1 MPKINGKIYYNNVT
15 GNVLLVV
22 NQNEGVWLRETTFAG
37 DVATYPQLKEVDR
50 NVISVIRLAWDQYK
64 ADFAVSRPVNV
75 VDGKLTWVPLD
86 APDTPAEDKPFSERV
101 AELEAE
107 REVTLKKLKALEG
120 ENKLLLAMSNANSD
134 RADFQEELIVELAMI
149 VYA

>member
-22 NQNEGVWLRETTFAG
+22 NQNEGVWLRETTFAE
-37 DVATYPQLKEVDR
+37 DVATYPQLKEVAS

-64 ADFAVSRPVNV
+64 ADFAVSRPVKV

-86 APDTPAEDKPFSERV
+86 VPETPAEDKPFSERV

-107 REVTLKKLKALEG
+107 
-120 ENKLLLAMSNANSD
+120 NKLLKLQSEAHATNYQFLED
-134 RADFQEELIVELAMI
+134 VVTELIITTMP
-149 VYA
+149 

>member
-22 NQNEGVWLRETTFAG
+22 NQNEGVWLRETTFAE
-37 DVATYPQLKEVDR
+37 DVATYPQLKEVAS

-64 ADFAVSRPVNV
+64 ADFAVSRPVKV

-86 APDTPAEDKPFSERV
+86 APETPAEDKPFSERV

-107 REVTLKKLKALEG
+107 KEG
-120 ENKLLLAMSNANSD
+120 MQRRLSETED
-134 RADFQEELIVELAMI
+134 MI
-149 VYA
+149 IMLTMMY

>member
-15 GNVLLVV
+15 GDVLLVV
-22 NQNEGVWLRETTFAG
+22 NQNEGVWLRETTFAE
-37 DVATYPQLKEVDR
+37 DVATYPQLKEVAS

-64 ADFAVSRPVNV
+64 ADFAVSRPVKV

-101 AELEAE
+101 AELEAGKVANE
-107 REVTLKKLKALEG
+107 ARMAEIRLEM
-120 ENKLLLAMSNANSD
+120 ARSNTD
-134 RADFQEELIVELAMI
+134 MFETMLMMMGG
-149 VYA
+149 

>member
-15 GNVLLVV
+15 GDVLLVV
-22 NQNEGVWLRETTFAG
+22 NQNEGVWLRETTFQE
-37 DVATYPQLKEVDR
+37 DVATYPQLKEVAS

-64 ADFAVSRPVNV
+64 ADFAVSRPVKV

-86 APDTPAEDKPFSERV
+86 APETPAEDKPFSERV

-107 REVTLKKLKALEG
+107 NTALRSELMMTLDAVAFLYEMNL
-120 ENKLLLAMSNANSD
+120 
-134 RADFQEELIVELAMI
+134 
-149 VYA
+149 

>member
-22 NQNEGVWLRETTFAG
+22 NQNEGVWLRETTFQE
-37 DVATYPQLKEVDR
+37 DVATYPQLKEVAS

-64 ADFAVSRPVNV
+64 ADFAVSRPVKV

-86 APDTPAEDKPFSERV
+86 APETPAEDKPFSERV

-107 REVTLKKLKALEG
+107 KEG
-120 ENKLLLAMSNANSD
+120 MQRRLSETED
-134 RADFQEELIVELAMI
+134 MI
-149 VYA
+149 IMLTMMY

>member
-22 NQNEGVWLRETTFAG
+22 NQNEGVWLRETTFAE
-37 DVATYPQLKEVDR
+37 DVATYPQLKEVAS

-64 ADFAVSRPVNV
+64 ADFAVSRPVKV

-86 APDTPAEDKPFSERV
+86 APESPAEDKPFSERV
-101 AELEAE
+101 AQLE
-107 REVTLKKLKALEG
+107 TEG
-120 ENKLLLAMSNANSD
+120 EVMREYITDLED
-134 RADFQEELIVELAMI
+134 LIIFITSM
-149 VYA
+149 

>member
-22 NQNEGVWLRETTFAG
+22 NQNEGVWLRETTFAE

-64 ADFAVSRPVNV
+64 QDFAVSRPVKV
-75 VDGKLTWVPLD
+75 VNGKLTWVPFD
-86 APDTPAEDKPFSERV
+86 APETPAEDKPFSERV
-101 AELEAE
+101 KELEKE
-107 REVTLKKLKALEG
+107 NRLIKIQNRAL
-120 ENKLLLAMSNANSD
+120 SD
-134 RADFQEELIVELAMI
+134 RADFVEDTLQDMILAL
-149 VYA
+149 YQ

>member
-22 NQNEGVWLRETTFAG
+22 NQNEGVWLRETTFAE
-37 DVATYPQLKEVDR
+37 DVATYPQLKEVAS
-50 NVISVIRLAWDQYK
+50 NVISVIRLAWDQYQ
-64 ADFAVSRPVNV
+64 ADFAVSRPVKV

-86 APDTPAEDKPFSERV
+86 APETPAEDKPFSERV

-107 REVTLKKLKALEG
+107 KEVSKEEIKALQDMVIM
-120 ENKLLLAMSNANSD
+120 LTFM
-134 RADFQEELIVELAMI
+134 
-149 VYA
+149 

>member
-22 NQNEGVWLRETTFAG
+22 NQNEGVWLRETTFAE
-37 DVATYPQLKEVDR
+37 DVATYPQLKEVAS

-86 APDTPAEDKPFSERV
+86 APEAPAENKLFSERV
-101 AELEAE
+101 AELEKDNRLLKLQNEAHTTNYQFIE
-107 REVTLKKLKALEG
+107 DVVT
-120 ENKLLLAMSNANSD
+120 
-134 RADFQEELIVELAMI
+134 ELILTTMP
-149 VYA
+149 

>member
-22 NQNEGVWLRETTFAG
+22 NQNEGVWLRETTFAE
-37 DVATYPQLKEVDR
+37 DVATYPQLKEVAS

-64 ADFAVSRPVNV
+64 QDFAVSRPVKV

-86 APDTPAEDKPFSERV
+86 APETPAEDKPFSERV
-101 AELEAE
+101 KELEAE
-107 REVTLKKLKALEG
+107 REVSKEEIKALQDMVIM
-120 ENKLLLAMSNANSD
+120 LTFM
-134 RADFQEELIVELAMI
+134 
-149 VYA
+149 